1 MSDSNM
7 LRKAYERFPPIS
19 QELIDA
25 LDQLFPDR
33 CPEESYSDRKIWM
46 ARGSVEVVRLL
57 KRIKDAQD
65 ATLLD
70 RQILL

>member
-1 MSDSNM
+1 VSDSNM
-7 LRKAYERFPPIS
+7 LRRAHERFPPIS

-46 ARGSVEVVRLL
+46 ARGSVEVVRL
-57 KRIKDAQD
+57 KRIKEAQD

>member
-7 LRKAYERFPPIS
+7 LRKAHERFPPIS

-33 CPEESYSDRKIWM
+33 CPEESHSDRKIWM

-57 KRIKDAQD
+57 KRIKEAQD